1 MSDKVYN
8 RLKWFALIFIPSLE
22 TLILT
27 IGKIWTIPHYV
38 EIGAT
43 VAAIGVFLGGLLG
56 VSCFNYYLTN
66 EGDEDHDTGTDGEE
80 TEEEDS

>member
-56 VSCFNYYLTN
+56 VSCFNYYMTN
-66 EGDEDHDTGTDGEE
+66 EGDEDYDTGTDGEE
-80 TEEEDS
+80 TENEDC